1 MTDVALIV
9 AMAGDRV
16 IGRDNTLPWR
26 LSSDLKRFKALTM
39 GCPIIMGRKTFDSI
53 GRPLPGRRNV
63 VLTRQA
69 DLAIDGVEVLSSLDA
84 ALSID
89 APRLFVIGGA
99 DIYAQALPRATHIY
113 LTQVS
118 ASVDGDAR
126 FADVAWEEW
135 SFVGYEAHSAD
146 ERNEYDYAFYDF
158 VRADRPAPRD
168 PRSLP
173 A

>member
-1 MTDVALIV
+1 MTGIALIV
-9 AMAGDRV
+9 AMAEDRV

-63 VLTRQA
+63 VLSRQA
-69 DLAIDGVEVLSSLDA
+69 DLAIDGVEVMGSLTE
-84 ALSID
+84 ALAID

-118 ASVDGDAR
+118 ARVDGDAR
-126 FADVAWEEW
+126 FADVSWDEW
-135 SFVGYEAHSAD
+135 SFVGYEAHAAD
-146 ERNEYDYAFYDF
+146 ERNEYDYAFFDF
-158 VRADRPAPRD
+158 ARAARPAPD
-168 PRSLP
+168 DLTGS
-173 A
+173 